1 MPQLPEAVVPVNRF
15 GPFSPLGL
23 LGLLSRLSPLAGLP
37 VNSIEP
43 VSRLI
48 LVTYHG
54 DDSPPVESLTG

>member
-1 MPQLPEAVVPVNRF
+1 MRKSPTRPLPEAVVPVSRF
-15 GPFSPLGL
+15 
-23 LGLLSRLSPLAGLP
+23 GLLSRLSPLDGLP

>member
-1 MPQLPEAVVPVNRF
+1 MRPLPEAVVPVSRF
-15 GPFSPLGL
+15 GPLGL
-23 LGLLSRLSPLAGLP
+23 LSPLAGLP